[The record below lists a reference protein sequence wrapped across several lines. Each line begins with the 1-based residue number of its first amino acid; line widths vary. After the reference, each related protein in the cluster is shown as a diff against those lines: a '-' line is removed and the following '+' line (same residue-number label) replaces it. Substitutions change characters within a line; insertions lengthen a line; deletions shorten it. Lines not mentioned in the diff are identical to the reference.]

1 MTHQPPPR
9 FALKP
14 SEKDSDCWRRLK
26 KELEKRLESERARND
41 GLNQDERQTAYNRG
55 RIAVLK
61 DLIALD
67 TPNSPP
73 AS

>member
-1 MTHQPPPR
+1 MTPQPPT

-26 KELEKRLESERARND
+26 KEFQRQLDVERARND
-41 GLNQDERQTAYNRG
+41 GIHHDERQTAYMRG
-55 RIAVLK
+55 RISVLK
-61 DLIALD
+61 YLIALD

>member
-1 MTHQPPPR
+1 MTHQPPAR

-26 KELEKRLESERARND
+26 KELERQLDAERARND
-41 GLNQDERQTAYNRG
+41 GINHDERQTAYLRG

-61 DLIALD
+61 ELIALD

-73 AS
+73 Q